1 MNACT
6 AMPVT
11 IPLRRPL
18 WRRVAEWAAERLA
31 ALRDARDVAALAIEP
46 MNLRNALT
54 MNDHLL
60 RDIGVSEALRDEAA
74 ARRSIERMAA
84 HIAQQDFAQRGRHW
98 YG

>member
-11 IPLRRPL
+11 IPLQRPL
-18 WRRVAEWAAERLA
+18 WRRVTEWAAERLA
-31 ALRDARDVAALAIEP
+31 ALRDAGDVAGLAIEP

-84 HIAQQDFAQRGRHW
+84 YIAQQDFAERGRHW